1 MLLFSSVFPPFALI
15 DYFSDQFGLSAVNA
29 NENGTYS
36 SHTIDEKGSL
46 KLVANTSSHGRRP
59 TFSLF
64 LNEAKKEKRAFVLN
78 VGFNG
83 LERHTVYNINPD
95 GPRR

>member
-1 MLLFSSVFPPFALI
+1 MLLSSSVYHPFALN
-15 DYFSDQFGLSAVNA
+15 DYLSDRFVLSAVNS

-46 KLVANTSSHGRRP
+46 KLVANTFTHGRRP
-59 TFSLF
+59 TFALF
-64 LNEAKKEKRAFVLN
+64 LNETAKEKRAFVLN

-95 GPRR
+95 RPRR

>member
-1 MLLFSSVFPPFALI
+1 MLLFSSVFPPSALT
-15 DYFSDQFGLSAVNA
+15 DYLSDLFVLSAVNA

-59 TFSLF
+59 TFALF
-64 LNEAKKEKRAFVLN
+64 LNETSKEKRAFVLN

-83 LERHTVYNINPD
+83 LERHTVDNINPD
-95 GPRR
+95 RPRR